1 MDEYLI
7 GAGAILTAGPEA
19 SISGATLHAQV
30 ERGLARRVEAAVI
43 DFEAT
48 QPTEV
53 SRLLLVVQGW
63 SGARFRAEV
72 VRRLLERRECT
83 LADVISTLAEAA
95 GTTEVHLFAH
105 WLLDAASAEALEER
119 GLQVVTHP
127 LEAIGQA
134 ALVSG
139 QRVERWAERARSGDS
154 KGEKARC
161 SVEMY
166 VMPNARVAVIDDD
179 RMVREMLELGLSRE
193 GYEVR
198 TATDGL
204 AALELVK
211 VFDPE
216 LIVLDIMMPK
226 IDGVTLLPRLREITQ
241 APILMLTAKGG
252 TDDKVRSLSSGA
264 DDYLVKPFVFEE
276 LIARLQAKLRRPQ
289 LIEENVLRWRD
300 ISINPGTH
308 EAWRGKD
315 VLEFTQR
322 EFDLLE
328 VFMRE
333 PRRVFSKDH
342 LLEIVWG
349 HDFEGGPNIVET
361 YISYLRAKIDR
372 PGEAG
377 SFIRTVRGV
386 GYGLSQ

>member
-1 MDEYLI
+1 
-7 GAGAILTAGPEA
+7 
-19 SISGATLHAQV
+19 
-30 ERGLARRVEAAVI
+30 
-43 DFEAT
+43 
-48 QPTEV
+48 
-53 SRLLLVVQGW
+53 
-63 SGARFRAEV
+63 
-72 VRRLLERRECT
+72 
-83 LADVISTLAEAA
+83 
-95 GTTEVHLFAH
+95 
-105 WLLDAASAEALEER
+105 
-119 GLQVVTHP
+119 
-127 LEAIGQA
+127 
-134 ALVSG
+134 
-139 QRVERWAERARSGDS
+139 
-154 KGEKARC
+154 
-161 SVEMY
+161 MY
-166 VMPNARVAVIDDD
+166 NMPNARVAVIDDD

-204 AALELVK
+204 SALELVK

-241 APILMLTAKGG
+241 APIVMLTAKGG
-252 TDDKVRSLSSGA
+252 TEDKVRSLSSGA

-289 LIEENVLRWRD
+289 LIEENVLRWHD
-300 ISINPGTH
+300 ISINPGTR
-308 EAWRGKD
+308 EAWRAKEM
-315 VLEFTQR
+315 LEFTQR

-328 VFMRE
+328 VFLRE

-372 PGEAG
+372 ASEPG

-386 GYGLSQ
+386 GYGLSL

>member
-1 MDEYLI
+1 
-7 GAGAILTAGPEA
+7 
-19 SISGATLHAQV
+19 
-30 ERGLARRVEAAVI
+30 
-43 DFEAT
+43 
-48 QPTEV
+48 
-53 SRLLLVVQGW
+53 
-63 SGARFRAEV
+63 
-72 VRRLLERRECT
+72 
-83 LADVISTLAEAA
+83 
-95 GTTEVHLFAH
+95 
-105 WLLDAASAEALEER
+105 
-119 GLQVVTHP
+119 
-127 LEAIGQA
+127 
-134 ALVSG
+134 
-139 QRVERWAERARSGDS
+139 
-154 KGEKARC
+154 
-161 SVEMY
+161 MY
-166 VMPNARVAVIDDD
+166 NMPNARVAVIDDD

-198 TATDGL
+198 TAMDGM

-241 APILMLTAKGG
+241 APIVMLTAKGG
-252 TDDKVRSLSSGA
+252 TEDKVRSLSSGA

-289 LIEENVLRWRD
+289 LIEENVLRWHD
-300 ISINPGTH
+300 VSINPGTR
-308 EAWRGKD
+308 EAWRAKE

-328 VFMRE
+328 VFLRE

-372 PGEAG
+372 PREPG

-386 GYGLSQ
+386 GYGLSL

>member
-1 MDEYLI
+1 
-7 GAGAILTAGPEA
+7 
-19 SISGATLHAQV
+19 
-30 ERGLARRVEAAVI
+30 
-43 DFEAT
+43 
-48 QPTEV
+48 
-53 SRLLLVVQGW
+53 
-63 SGARFRAEV
+63 
-72 VRRLLERRECT
+72 
-83 LADVISTLAEAA
+83 
-95 GTTEVHLFAH
+95 
-105 WLLDAASAEALEER
+105 
-119 GLQVVTHP
+119 
-127 LEAIGQA
+127 
-134 ALVSG
+134 
-139 QRVERWAERARSGDS
+139 
-154 KGEKARC
+154 
-161 SVEMY
+161 MY
-166 VMPNARVAVIDDD
+166 NMPNARVAVIDDD

-198 TATDGL
+198 TAMDGM

-241 APILMLTAKGG
+241 APIVMLTAKGG
-252 TDDKVRSLSSGA
+252 TEDKVRSLSSGA

-289 LIEENVLRWRD
+289 LIEENVLRWHD
-300 ISINPGTH
+300 VSINPGTR
-308 EAWRGKD
+308 EAWRAKE

-328 VFMRE
+328 VFLRE

-372 PGEAG
+372 SNEPG

-386 GYGLSQ
+386 GYGLSL